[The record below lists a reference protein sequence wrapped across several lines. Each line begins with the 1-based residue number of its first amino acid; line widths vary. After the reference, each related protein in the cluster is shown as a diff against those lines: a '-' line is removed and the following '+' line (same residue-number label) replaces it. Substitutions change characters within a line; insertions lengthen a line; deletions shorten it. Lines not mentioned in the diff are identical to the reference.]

1 MIHSFER
8 ANRPAFFFLEKCF
21 CFSVAQNGIHQQTP
35 PQQQPQQSLA
45 AQLQEVKQI
54 QSSTMGIKE
63 QLKRVFEKLRL
74 QIVEEFLED
83 NDNAAVLQRQYHN
96 VLRLQEDRHI
106 DEKRNLIESYL
117 LKVSALEAQLL
128 EAQNRIDDLVQLQKV
143 RSCFQLLR

>member
-8 ANRPAFFFLEKCF
+8 ANRPAFFCPRKMFLF
-21 CFSVAQNGIHQQTP
+21 FFPPFAQNGIHPQTP

-128 EAQNRIDDLVQLQKV
+128 DAQNRIDDLVQLQKV
-143 RSCFQLLR
+143 RSCS